1 MNKWRAL
8 KVACGILVAVLAFR
22 VFYFQELFFAFLLFT
37 TAYLLLLLLVAVV
50 LCLLYAYV
58 RGVTY
63 VAARASVQGRRT
75 LPLLRVLVLWLAPT
89 VTTTAHVLLV
99 CQRLLSYPFQGL
111 MQGWLRSF
119 RFDAVQLRQDA
130 ERALKDL
137 RLRVKQS

>member
-8 KVACGILVAVLAFR
+8 KVACGLLVAVLAFR

-75 LPLLRVLVLWLAPT
+75 LPLLRVLVLCLAPPF
-89 VTTTAHVLLV
+89 TTPPPLL
-99 CQRLLSYPFQGL
+99 LF
-111 MQGWLRSF
+111 
-119 RFDAVQLRQDA
+119 
-130 ERALKDL
+130 
-137 RLRVKQS
+137 

>member
-37 TAYLLLLLLVAVV
+37 TAYLLLLLVAVV

-63 VAARASVQGRRT
+63 VAAHASAQGRRT
-75 LPLLRVLVLWLAPT
+75 LPLLRVLVLWLVPT

>member
-22 VFYFQELFFAFLLFT
+22 VFYFQELFFPF
-37 TAYLLLLLLVAVV
+37 
-50 LCLLYAYV
+50 
-58 RGVTY
+58 
-63 VAARASVQGRRT
+63 
-75 LPLLRVLVLWLAPT
+75 LRVLVLWLAPT

-99 CQRLLSYPFQGL
+99 CQRLLSYPFHGL

-119 RFDAVQLRQDA
+119 WFDAVQLRQDA